1 MTNTVT
7 HTNGSSNS
15 APKGSKPRRKRAGRK
30 SAIGEQKHKRTAID
44 VALGLLTPIV
54 GQEFLDKHG
63 LRDPLNRT
71 LHYGAKTLF
80 STTGAT
86 SRQFKRIQN
95 LRSGPIRL
103 KTSGKDYY
111 DLTPDDDQKLIVET
125 VEEFA
130 EEVLRP
136 AAHDADAATTYPP
149 DLVKKAAELGIT
161 AINIPEDFDGI
172 AAERS
177 SVTNVLVA
185 EALAYGDMGLAL
197 PILAPAGVAA
207 ALTHWGSAGQQA
219 TYLKE
224 FAGENVPQA
233 CVAIAEPQPLFDPTA
248 LKTTAVRTPSG
259 YRLDGVKSLVPA
271 AADAELFIVAAQ
283 LSGKP
288 ALFIVESS
296 SDGLT
301 VKADPSMGIRAAAL
315 GRLELDNVS
324 VPLSARLGE
333 EDATA
338 ADSAQNYSEAIA
350 LSRLGWAALAVGTSH
365 AVLDYVIPY
374 VKEREAFGE
383 PIARRQSVAF
393 MCANIA
399 IELDGLRL
407 VTWRG
412 AARAE
417 QGLSFSREAALA
429 KRLGADKG
437 MQIGLDGVQLLGG
450 HGFTKEHPVERWYRD
465 LRAIG
470 IAEGVVVI

>member
-1 MTNTVT
+1 MTNTAT
-7 HTNGSSNS
+7 PANGSTNG
-15 APKGSKPRRKRAGRK
+15 AKPRPKRAGK
-30 SAIGEQKHKRTAID
+30 QSAIGEQKHKRTGID
-44 VALGLLTPIV
+44 VALGLLTPLV
-54 GQEFLDKHG
+54 GQEFLDRYG

-71 LHYGAKTLF
+71 LRYGAKTIF
-80 STTGAT
+80 STAGAT
-86 SRQFKRIQN
+86 SRQFKRVQN
-95 LRSGPIRL
+95 LRGGPTRL

-130 EEVLRP
+130 AEILRP

-149 DLVKKAAELGIT
+149 DLVKKATELGIT

-207 ALTHWGSAGQQA
+207 ALTHWGSAAQQA

-233 CVAIAEPQPLFDPTA
+233 CVAIAEPHPLFDPTA
-248 LKTTAVRTPSG
+248 LKTTAIRTPSG
-259 YRLDGVKSLVPA
+259 YRLTGIKSLVPA

-283 LSGKP
+283 LDGKP
-288 ALFIVESS
+288 ALFLVESS

-315 GRLELDNVS
+315 GRVELDNVA

-333 EDATA
+333 EGAT
-338 ADSAQNYSEAIA
+338 DGDYSEAIA

-365 AVLDYVIPY
+365 AVLDYVVPY

-383 PIARRQSVAF
+383 PIAHRQSVAF

-407 VTWRG
+407 ITWRG

-429 KRLGADKG
+429 KRLGTDKG

-465 LRAIG
+465 LRVLG
-470 IAEGVVVI
+470 VAEGVVVI

>member
-1 MTNTVT
+1 MTDTVSGSNT
-7 HTNGSSNS
+7 SRSRAS
-15 APKGSKPRRKRAGRK
+15 RRGRNT
-30 SAIGEQKHKRTAID
+30 GVGMQPHKRTGID
-44 VALGLLTPIV
+44 IAMALLTPIV
-54 GQEFLDKHG
+54 GQEFLDKYR
-63 LRDPLNRT
+63 LRDPLNRG
-71 LHYGAKTLF
+71 LRYGTKTIF
-80 STTGAT
+80 STAGAA
-86 SRQFKRIQN
+86 SRQFKRVQN
-95 LRSGPIRL
+95 LRSAPTRL
-103 KTSGKDYY
+103 KSSGKDFY
-111 DLTPDDDQKLIVET
+111 DLTPDDDQQMMVET
-125 VEEFA
+125 LEDFA

-136 AAHDADAATTYPP
+136 AAADADRAATYPP
-149 DLVKKAAELGIT
+149 NLIAKAAELGIT
-161 AINIPEDFDGI
+161 AVNIPEDFDGI
-172 AAERS
+172 AAHRS

-197 PILAPAGVAA
+197 PILSPGGVAS
-207 ALTHWGSAGQQA
+207 ALTHWGSADQQA

-224 FAGENVPQA
+224 FAGDNVPQA
-233 CVAIAEPQPLFDPTA
+233 CVAIAEPQPLFDPTR

-271 AADAELFIVAAQ
+271 AADAELFIVGAQ
-283 LSGKP
+283 LNAKP
-288 ALFIVESS
+288 ALFIVESNAK
-296 SDGLT
+296 GLT

-315 GRLELDNVS
+315 GQLELSGVS
-324 VPLSARLGE
+324 VPLNARLGE
-333 EDATA
+333 DEAT
-338 ADSAQNYSEAIA
+338 DGDYSEAIA

-383 PIARRQSVAF
+383 PVAHRQAVAF

-407 VTWRG
+407 ITWRG

-417 QGLSFSREAALA
+417 QGLTFAREAALA

-450 HGFTKEHPVERWYRD
+450 HGYTKEHPVERWYRD

-470 IAEGVVVI
+470 VAEGVVVI

>member
-7 HTNGSSNS
+7 SANGSHN
-15 APKGSKPRRKRAGRK
+15 GSKPRPKRTGKK
-30 SAIGEQKHKRTAID
+30 SAIGEHKHKRTGID

-54 GQEFLDKHG
+54 GQEFLDKYG

-71 LHYGAKTLF
+71 LRYGTKTIF
-80 STTGAT
+80 STAGAT
-86 SRQFKRIQN
+86 GRQFKRVQN
-95 LRSGPIRL
+95 LRGGATRL

-130 EEVLRP
+130 AEVLRP

-219 TYLKE
+219 TYLQE
-224 FAGENVPQA
+224 F
-233 CVAIAEPQPLFDPTA
+233 AEPQPLFDPTA

-283 LSGKP
+283 LNGKP

-301 VKADPSMGIRAAAL
+301 VRADPSMGIRAAAL
-315 GRLELDNVS
+315 GRVELDNVS
-324 VPLSARLGE
+324 VPVSARLGE
-333 EDATA
+333 DDATD
-338 ADSAQNYSEAIA
+338 ADYSEAIA

-383 PIARRQSVAF
+383 PIAHRQSVAF

-417 QGLSFSREAALA
+417 QGLSFCREAALA

-465 LRAIG
+465 LRVLG
-470 IAEGVVVI
+470 VAEGVVVI

>member
-1 MTNTVT
+1 MTNTVSS
-7 HTNGSSNS
+7 TNGSRNGS
-15 APKGSKPRRKRAGRK
+15 AQRPKRSGST
-30 SAIGEQKHKRTAID
+30 SAIGEQTHKRTGIDLAI
-44 VALGLLTPIV
+44 GLLTPLV
-54 GQEFLDKHG
+54 GQEFLDKYG

-71 LHYGAKTLF
+71 LRYGTKTIF
-80 STTGAT
+80 SAAGAAN
-86 SRQFKRIQN
+86 RQFKKVEN
-95 LRSGPIRL
+95 LRGGPTRL
-103 KTSGKDYY
+103 SANGAKGSNYY
-111 DLTPDDDQKLIVET
+111 DLTPDDDQKMIVET

-130 EEVLRP
+130 AEILRP
-136 AAHDADAATTYPP
+136 AAHDADAATAYPP
-149 DLVKKAAELGIT
+149 ELVKKAAELGIT

-172 AAERS
+172 AAQRS

-185 EALAYGDMGLAL
+185 EALGYGDMGLAL

-233 CVAIAEPQPLFDPTA
+233 CVAIAEPHPLFDPTA
-248 LKTTAVRTPSG
+248 LKTTAVRTPGG
-259 YRLDGVKSLVPA
+259 YRLNGVKSLVPA

-283 LSGKP
+283 LNGKP

-296 SDGLT
+296 SEGLT

-315 GRLELDNVS
+315 GRVALDNVA

-333 EDATA
+333 QDASA
-338 ADSAQNYSEAIA
+338 ADYSEAIA

-365 AVLDYVIPY
+365 AVLDYVVPY

-383 PIARRQSVAF
+383 PIAHRQSVAF

-407 VTWRG
+407 ITWRG
-412 AARAE
+412 ASRAE
-417 QGLSFSREAALA
+417 QGLPFVREAALA
-429 KRLGADKG
+429 KKIGTDKG

>member
-7 HTNGSSNS
+7 HTNGSRN
-15 APKGSKPRRKRAGRK
+15 GSKSRAKRSGNE
-30 SAIGEQKHKRTAID
+30 SAIGEQTHKRTGID
-44 VALGLLTPIV
+44 VAIGLLTPLV
-54 GQEFLDKHG
+54 GQEFLDKYG
-63 LRDPLNRT
+63 LRDPLNRG
-71 LHYGAKTLF
+71 LRYGTKQVF
-80 STTGAT
+80 SAAGAA
-86 SRQFKRIQN
+86 SRQFKKVEN
-95 LRSGPIRL
+95 LRGGPTRL

-111 DLTPDDDQKLIVET
+111 DLTPDDDQKMIVET

-130 EEVLRP
+130 AEILRP

-149 DLVKKAAELGIT
+149 DLVKQATELGIT

-185 EALAYGDMGLAL
+185 EALGYGDMGLAL

-207 ALTHWGSAGQQA
+207 ALTHWGSASQQA

-224 FAGENVPQA
+224 FAGDNVPQA

-248 LKTTAVRTPSG
+248 LKTTAVRTPGG
-259 YRLDGVKSLVPA
+259 YRLTGVKSLVPA
-271 AADAELFIVAAQ
+271 AADAELFVVAAQ
-283 LSGKP
+283 LNGKP
-288 ALFIVESS
+288 ALFIVESG

-301 VKADPSMGIRAAAL
+301 VKPDPSMGIRAAAL
-315 GRLELDNVS
+315 GRVELDNVA
-324 VPLSARLGE
+324 VPLSARLGD
-333 EDATA
+333 EDASE
-338 ADSAQNYSEAIA
+338 ADHAQNYSEAIA

-365 AVLDYVIPY
+365 AVLDYVVPY

-383 PIARRQSVAF
+383 PIAHRQSVAF

-407 VTWRG
+407 ITWRG

-417 QGLSFSREAALA
+417 QGLSFVREAALA
-429 KRLGADKG
+429 KKIGTDKG
-437 MQIGLDGVQLLGG
+437 MQIGLDGVQLLDG

-470 IAEGVVVI
+470 VAEGVVVI